1 MKYRAVLFDLD
12 GTLLD
17 TIADLTEAMN
27 CAMATLG
34 HPGRTIEE
42 CKIFVGDGVVNFAR
56 RALPTEHNDEE
67 TVARC
72 VKQMRVEYG
81 KRWAEK
87 TRPYE
92 GIGELLTELERRA
105 VAMAVL
111 SNKPQDF
118 TELMVVRMLGGWK
131 FQAVRGARPD
141 VAIKPDP
148 GAARDI
154 ARKVGGGPGEF
165 LYVGDTDTDMQTAV
179 GAGMFPVGAL
189 WGFRPGEELT
199 RHGAKVLIA
208 KPSELLELLRE

>member
-1 MKYRAVLFDLD
+1 AVLFDLD

-27 CAMATLG
+27 AAMATLG
-34 HPGRTIEE
+34 HPPRTVEE
-42 CKIFVGDGVVNFAR
+42 CKIFVGDGVVNFAQ
-56 RALPTEHNDEE
+56 RALPAEHNDEE
-67 TVARC
+67 TVGRC

-81 KRWAEK
+81 KRWDQK
-87 TRPYE
+87 TRAYP
-92 GIGELLTELERRA
+92 GITELLTELDRWG

-118 TELMVVRMLGGWK
+118 TELMVAQLLPDWK
-131 FQAVRGARPD
+131 FQAVRGARAD

-148 GAARDI
+148 GSAREIARDMG
-154 ARKVGGGPGEF
+154 VGPGEF

-189 WGFRPGEELT
+189 WGFRPGEELS
-199 RHGAKVLIA
+199 RHGARVLIA
-208 KPSELLELLRE
+208 TPQELLALL

>member
-1 MKYRAVLFDLD
+1 MKYGAVLFDLD

-27 CAMATLG
+27 DAMATLG
-34 HPGRTIEE
+34 HPPRTVEE

-56 RALPTEHNDEE
+56 RALPTEHNDDQ
-67 TVARC
+67 TVGRC

-81 KRWAEK
+81 KRWAQK
-87 TRPYE
+87 TRPYP
-92 GIGELLTELERRA
+92 GIGQLLTELERRG

-111 SNKPQDF
+111 SNKPQEF
-118 TELMVVRMLGGWK
+118 TELMVARLLGDWT
-131 FQAVRGARPD
+131 FRAVHGARPD

-148 GAARDI
+148 GSALDI
-154 ARKVGGGPGEF
+154 AREMGIEPREF

-199 RHGAKVLIA
+199 RHGAKVLIST
-208 KPSELLELLRE
+208 PGELLGLL